1 MSPLDFE
8 AVFDASPNA
17 YMLVDRDL
25 RYVAANRAYLAVTGA
40 TLDDLIGQLLLE
52 RFPND
57 PDDPNNASAQQLRKS
72 LERVLATGEPDALP
86 FIRYRVE
93 GAEEP
98 DAFWSATHT
107 PVLGPSGKPEYVLQH
122 TMNVTRLKDA
132 VDPARLEE
140 VIAPAQMVQQA
151 FRVLDD
157 GVETAALLEQS
168 PGFMAFLDGP
178 DHVFRRTNEA
188 YRRLIGGR
196 DVLGRPIGT
205 ALPELH
211 GQGFV
216 EILDEVFRSGEAHR
230 GRGALVRLR
239 DANGELRERYVDF
252 VYQPIRADQGGVT
265 GIFVQG
271 SDVTEREH
279 ALVAAQEARRLAE
292 NASRLRDEFLATV
305 SHELR
310 TPLNAMLGWLG
321 LLRSGSLPEADG
333 ERALETI
340 DRNARSQLR
349 LVEDL
354 LDVGSIL
361 SGKFRMR
368 QERVRPEEIVQA
380 AVDTARPAASS
391 KGITITVDLES
402 KSMVLGD
409 SQRLQQV
416 AWNLLSNA
424 VKFTPRNGKVVVGV
438 HREEDMVRISV
449 ADDGPGIADEFKA
462 HAFDRFRQQD
472 AELNRRAGGLGLGLA
487 IAKHLVELHGGTIGV
502 VDAPGGGALFEV
514 RLPLATGDDARES
527 VVSWDLTEQPAEL
540 QGLKVLLVEDDADT
554 RDFVVVVLRRAGCDV
569 ITALSASEAL
579 RVLQT
584 DRPDMI
590 VSDIAMPDMSGL
602 DFIRAVRRLPPT
614 EGGQTLAL
622 TLTAQAAPKDRAR
635 ALRAGFQNHVPKPV
649 APIEL
654 VEAIAALARWGK

>member
-1 MSPLDFE
+1 MSPLDFA

-25 RYVAANRAYLAVTGA
+25 RCVAANRAYLAVTGA

-57 PDDPNNASAQQLRKS
+57 PNDPNNASAQQLRKS
-72 LERVLATGEPDALP
+72 LERVLDTGEPDALP
-86 FIRYRVE
+86 FIRYWVD

-107 PVLGPSGKPEYVLQH
+107 PIVGPSGKPEWVLQH
-122 TMNVTRLKDA
+122 TMNVTRLRDA
-132 VDPARLEE
+132 VDPAQLEE

-178 DHVFRRTNEA
+178 RHVFRRTNEA
-188 YRRLIGGR
+188 YRQLIGNR
-196 DVLGRPIGT
+196 DVLGRPVGE
-205 ALPELH
+205 ALPELRE
-211 GQGFV
+211 QGFV
-216 EILDEVFRSGEAHR
+216 AILDEVFHSGDAHR

-239 DANGELRERYVDF
+239 DARGLLRERYVDF
-252 VYQPIRADQGGVT
+252 VYQPIRTEHGEVT
-265 GIFVQG
+265 GVFVQG

-321 LLRSGSLPEADG
+321 LLRSGSLPEADR

-368 QERVRPEEIVQA
+368 QERIRVDEAVRA
-380 AVDTARPAASS
+380 AIDSARPAASS
-391 KGITITVDLES
+391 KGITLSVDAS
-402 KSMVLGD
+402 QKAVVLGD
-409 SQRLQQV
+409 TQRLQQV
-416 AWNLLSNA
+416 VWNLLSNA
-424 VKFTPRNGKVVVGV
+424 VKFTPRAGKVSVGV
-438 HREEDMVRISV
+438 QREDDMVCIAV
-449 ADDGPGIADEFKA
+449 ADDGPGIADEFKG

-472 AELNRRAGGLGLGLA
+472 GELSRRAGGLGLGLS

-514 RLPLATGDDARES
+514 RLPLATGDES
-527 VVSWDLTEQPAEL
+527 RDSALGWELAEQPAEL

-554 RDFVVVVLRRAGCDV
+554 RDFVVVVLRRAGCEV
-569 ITALSASEAL
+569 VTALDAKEAL
-579 RVLQT
+579 RLLASE
-584 DRPDMI
+584 RPNLI
-590 VSDIAMPDMSGL
+590 VSDIAMPDMSGFE
-602 DFIRAVRRLPPT
+602 FIRAVRQLSVAD
-614 EGGQTLAL
+614 GGHTLAL
-622 TLTAQAAPKDRAR
+622 ALTAQAAPKDRAR

-649 APIEL
+649 APVEL
-654 VEAIAALARWGK
+654 VEAVAALARWGR